1 MSGYQAQFKVIKAQ
15 YDALEIFDI
24 SGSIATLDS
33 AISTFSTDQSADN
46 RAEVNARFSPISQYY
61 SQLTTLNKTL
71 RTFLE
76 TASTDIVNTAPGEE
90 RYENRIHP
98 EKSSRSH
105 EVMLGVFS
113 DLKVQTMPYL
123 LAAAVCM
130 ASISIFMIFQLGGLT
145 GQINLPPALVS
156 WWVTPSVG
164 PPFYKNP
171 MVLGGFMILL
181 SMLCIVFAVLYFKN
195 NKS

>member
-1 MSGYQAQFKVIKAQ
+1 MSGYQAQFQQIKAQ
-15 YDALEIFDI
+15 YDALEIVDI
-24 SGSIATLDS
+24 TGQITMLDS
-33 AISTFSTDQSADN
+33 AISTFSTDQSDTN
-46 RAEVNARFSPISQYY
+46 RQEVIAKFSPISQYY

-76 TASTDIVNTAPGEE
+76 RASTDIVNTAPGEE

-98 EKSSRSH
+98 EESTRSH

-195 NKS
+195 KKS